1 MTDFCSNKKANDT
14 YDPDRVN
21 EPSAGDNQYRDE
33 VVMESGGTI
42 ESDTEGYVE
51 SDDEMNAIAE
61 GWK

>member
-1 MTDFCSNKKANDT
+1 MAESCNINNQNKATNPNKVDEIN
-14 YDPDRVN
+14 
-21 EPSAGDNQYRDE
+21 AGDNKYRDE

-42 ESDTEGYVE
+42 ESDSAGYVE

>member
-1 MTDFCSNKKANDT
+1 MTDTGENKNAAKATNPNKVGEMT
-14 YDPDRVN
+14 SAEN
-21 EPSAGDNQYRDE
+21 EYRNE

-42 ESDTEGYVE
+42 NPDSTNYTE